1 MKLQHVASARH
12 LRSLALALVALFLVA
27 NAPGPA
33 AAQSRATPPYP
44 GALGPR
50 AVGHTKFDIVDASRA
65 DRKLELQVWYP
76 IDAAE
81 ATGKAAFYKLG
92 FGTLGITS
100 DVAFENRPV
109 ALQPNLP
116 LVVFSHGSGGISV
129 QSIGL
134 METLASHGFVVAAP
148 NHTGNTTLDIFLGT
162 TVPFSV
168 SAVNRPGDVTFVI
181 DEMLRRSAD
190 PTSPFYLRIRPTG
203 VGVVGHSFGGFTA
216 LATASGFLSVPAD
229 PRVTAIV
236 PTAPASSILSD
247 DLLSSIDLPTLVLGG
262 TLDTTTPVI
271 PNSSRP
277 FDLVSGRPLIR
288 VDIVG
293 GTHFHFANI
302 CEIGQQL
309 LTNGLDLDFVLDV
322 VTGYSDA
329 CLPGACPLDDAQRI
343 QKLYTVAFFRRHLRA
358 DVRYERFL
366 NADYAAANEPDVT
379 FARKNAELPWWW
391 AWYLALY
398 SR

>member
-1 MKLQHVASARH
+1 MKLQPLRSVRSAW
-12 LRSLALALVALFLVA
+12 SLALAVLALFLLA
-27 NAPGPA
+27 NVPAPA

-44 GALGPR
+44 GDLGPR
-50 AVGHTKFDIVDASRA
+50 AVGHTKFDIVDPARGN
-65 DRKLELQVWYP
+65 RKLELQVWYP
-76 IDAAE
+76 IDSAQ
-81 ATGKAAFYKLG
+81 ATGKPAFYKLG

-100 DVAFENRPV
+100 SVAFENRPV
-109 ALQPNLP
+109 ALQPYMP
-116 LVVFSHGSGGISV
+116 LVVFSHGSGGINV

-162 TVPFSV
+162 TVPLAV
-168 SAVNRPGDVTFVI
+168 SAVDRPGDVTFVI

-190 PTSPFYLRIRPTG
+190 PASPFYFRIRPTG

-216 LATASGFLSVPAD
+216 LAVASGFQSVPPD

-236 PTAPASSILSD
+236 PTAPASSILTD
-247 DLLSSIDLPTLVLGG
+247 DRLESIDLPTLVLGG

-293 GTHFHFANI
+293 ATHFHFANI

-309 LTNGLDLDFVLDV
+309 LDNGLDLDFVLDV
-322 VTGYSDA
+322 VTGYSEA
-329 CLPGACPLDDAQRI
+329 CLPGAYPLEDAQRI
-343 QKLYTVAFFRRHLRA
+343 QKLYTVAFLRRHLLA

-366 NADYAAANEPDVT
+366 KSDYAAAHEPDVI
-379 FARKNAELPWWW
+379 FARKDAEAPWWW